1 MIRNSWKLMIL
12 GVSLSALVLQGC
24 SVESGDVIVMDDM
37 PPAAPRGVRSVTG
50 DGQVLIEWYPNQET
64 DLKGYVIYRSLD
76 ELEDYT
82 EIDTVGAIRSS
93 YVDDEVRNGTTYYYA
108 VSAFD
113 SDGNE
118 SDLSPEIVDDT
129 PRPDGGNIRLEDY
142 ILDPDFS
149 GFDFSSTEK
158 GAQPY
163 DLRGV
168 DIYFGVDTKVKVPYI
183 YSDNDTEMQDLGYTD
198 SMDDVDVSPTQGFT
212 VKFVEAII
220 GHTYALLTPNGNYAK
235 VRVTHLKMDLT
246 DDDVREAW
254 MVFEW
259 AYQLQPDNP
268 ELAPRM
274 NLRRHSAE

>member
-93 YVDDEVRNGTTYYYA
+93 YVDEGVRNGTTYYYA

-198 SMDDVDVSPTQGFT
+198 SIDDVDVSPTQGFT

-220 GHTYALLTPNGNYAK
+220 GHTYAFLTPNGNYAK

-274 NLRRHSAE
+274 N